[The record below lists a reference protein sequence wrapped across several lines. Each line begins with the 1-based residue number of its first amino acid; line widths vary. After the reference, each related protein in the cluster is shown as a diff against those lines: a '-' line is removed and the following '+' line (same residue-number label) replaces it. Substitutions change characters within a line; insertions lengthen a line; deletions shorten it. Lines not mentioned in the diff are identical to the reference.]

1 METLDSSIFDLTPIP
16 MWIEDFSEVKQL
28 FDLWRNQG
36 VENLYEFLSQNEN
49 LVVECAHKIKIIK
62 VNQKV
67 LDLFEAKNQEEL
79 CANLNLIFKK
89 EMFEAHIHELE
100 ALWNGKTHFSSTTIN
115 YTLSGKR
122 IDVQLRG
129 AILPGSETTFDR
141 ILITTEDITP
151 YQNAL
156 RQEEKNRRLA
166 ESMFI

>member
-1 METLDSSIFDLTPIP
+1 MCQLKSS
-16 MWIEDFSEVKQL
+16 
-28 FDLWRNQG
+28 
-36 VENLYEFLSQNEN
+36 
-49 LVVECAHKIKIIK
+49 
-62 VNQKV
+62 
-67 LDLFEAKNQEEL
+67 
-79 CANLNLIFKK
+79 FKK
-89 EMFEAHIHELE
+89 MFEAHIHELE

-156 RQEEKNRRLA
+156 RQEEKSTPSRINVYLLPDFA
-166 ESMFI
+166 LG

>member
-1 METLDSSIFDLTPIP
+1 
-16 MWIEDFSEVKQL
+16 
-28 FDLWRNQG
+28 
-36 VENLYEFLSQNEN
+36 
-49 LVVECAHKIKIIK
+49 
-62 VNQKV
+62 
-67 LDLFEAKNQEEL
+67 
-79 CANLNLIFKK
+79 
-89 EMFEAHIHELE
+89 MFEAHIHELE

-115 YTLSGKR
+115 YTLSGQR

-166 ESMFI
+166 ESMFIYSPTSLWVEDFSRIKNRIDQLRLLGIEDFRTF

>member
-1 METLDSSIFDLTPIP
+1 NPDHVGSLVGSEMCIRDS
-16 MWIEDFSEVKQL
+16 
-28 FDLWRNQG
+28 
-36 VENLYEFLSQNEN
+36 
-49 LVVECAHKIKIIK
+49 
-62 VNQKV
+62 
-67 LDLFEAKNQEEL
+67 
-79 CANLNLIFKK
+79 
-89 EMFEAHIHELE
+89 IHELE

-166 ESMFI
+166 ESMFIYSPTSLWVEDFSRIKNRIDQLRLLGIEDFRTFLDVHPEFVRQCIEDILILDVNQSTLDLFKAPDKT

>member
-1 METLDSSIFDLTPIP
+1 
-16 MWIEDFSEVKQL
+16 
-28 FDLWRNQG
+28 
-36 VENLYEFLSQNEN
+36 
-49 LVVECAHKIKIIK
+49 
-62 VNQKV
+62 
-67 LDLFEAKNQEEL
+67 
-79 CANLNLIFKK
+79 
-89 EMFEAHIHELE
+89 MFEAHVHELE

-166 ESMFI
+166 ESMFIYSPLLFGLKTLAVLKIELISLGY